1 MFLDPNMAPK
11 TEPKSM
17 FLVTEIGLYVEKA
30 ENSKISTTMVRKH
43 DF

>member
-30 ENSKISTTMVRKH
+30 ENSKISTTIL
-43 DF
+43 